1 MGTDISIHMRFT
13 SASHLQRSSER
24 RILIN
29 NICAVV
35 NNKSQ
40 FFYFV
45 AEASIFDVF
54 RTDPVA
60 VMPPR

>member
-1 MGTDISIHMRFT
+1 MITDISIHMRCT

-45 AEASIFDVF
+45 DRGSIFDGF
-54 RTDPVA
+54 RAAPTVGI
-60 VMPPR
+60 PPR